1 MLAAALLLAALGLLA
16 HGWWTKRS
24 LAARIAW
31 AVRGDAAS
39 RPRATFGWAL
49 GIAIMYGAT
58 ALVALA
64 LLGGLEA
71 LTMLPAEL
79 RIAATQLRISP
90 LGMAAVAEIGWSIAG
105 GFVLGAVAVIV
116 MARRGW
122 LRFGSMFG
130 SMYRSPAM
138 ALNRREAGAALLLAA
153 AAGVGEELFFRLLI
167 PLLTA
172 RVTGSGVAGCLLGWA
187 AFTLAHRY
195 QGRLGMGAVAVVG
208 AVLAWLYLATGLLW
222 LVVLLHTLVDA
233 NGLVLRPWL
242 EKAARFRPRA

>member
-64 LLGGLEA
+64 LLDRLEA
-71 LTMLPAEL
+71 LIMLPAEL

-105 GFVLGAVAVIV
+105 GFVLGAIAVIV

-122 LRFGSMFG
+122 LRFGSL
-130 SMYRSPAM
+130 YRSPAM
-138 ALNRREAGAALLLAA
+138 ASNRREAGAALLLAA

-233 NGLVLRPWL
+233 NALVLRPWL
-242 EKAARFRPRA
+242 EKAAGFRPRA

>member
-39 RPRATFGWAL
+39 RPRATLGWAL

-64 LLGGLEA
+64 LLGRLEA
-71 LTMLPAEL
+71 LIMLPAEL

-122 LRFGSMFG
+122 LRFGSM
-130 SMYRSPAM
+130 YRSPAM
-138 ALNRREAGAALLLAA
+138 AVNRREAGAALLLAA

-233 NGLVLRPWL
+233 NALVLRPWL
-242 EKAARFRPRA
+242 EKTAGFRPRA